1 MVLFV
6 CFFINL
12 LVIFLSVV
20 SPSAFFQSKQ
30 TPVLNKSKDKVE
42 FNLLLS
48 LGCNEG
54 TAKLGSFVMV
64 LVGIEE
70 GKKEISLGIGYFKRF
85 TVSNLFEQ
93 YSPGF

>member
-1 MVLFV
+1 MLALQKLAVFEVYLMVLFV

-42 FNLLLS
+42 FNLL
-48 LGCNEG
+48 
-54 TAKLGSFVMV
+54 
-64 LVGIEE
+64 
-70 GKKEISLGIGYFKRF
+70 
-85 TVSNLFEQ
+85 
-93 YSPGF
+93 